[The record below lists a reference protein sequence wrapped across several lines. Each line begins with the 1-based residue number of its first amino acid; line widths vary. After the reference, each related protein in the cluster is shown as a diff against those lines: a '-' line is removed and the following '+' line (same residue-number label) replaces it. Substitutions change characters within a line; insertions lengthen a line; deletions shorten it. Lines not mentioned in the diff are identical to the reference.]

1 MKNTIEVLSGKIELL
16 VKEAKKFERDYDKC
30 FAMLERQVH
39 KYRLAFERCL
49 EKEMK
54 KKGKTWC
61 TVCEKMIPESSALF
75 LLTRGVETSIVRR
88 GLISNRNQLGLKKN
102 SFSIVERVCPTCR
115 KKLMVQKN
123 FCLSSGSS
131 EKFFTFIVPANFDH
145 KTNECFYQCPKTQR
159 PFPVGEETTLPPS
172 SIPAKLFSKFA
183 KLLDLPK
190 LIDFKSKYPE
200 LLTGLED
207 IIPWIDQF

>member
-1 MKNTIEVLSGKIELL
+1 VKNTIEDISGKIELL
-16 VKEAKKFERDYDKC
+16 ADEAKKLERDYDTC
-30 FAMLERQVH
+30 FTMLERQVH
-39 KYRLAFERCL
+39 KYRIAFEKCL

-75 LLTRGVETSIVRR
+75 LLTRGVETTNVCR
-88 GLISNRNQLGLKKN
+88 GLISNRNQLGLQKN
-102 SFSIVERVCPTCR
+102 SFSIVERVCPACR
-115 KKLMVQKN
+115 KNLMVQKN

-131 EKFFTFIVPANFDH
+131 EKFFTFIVRANFDP
-145 KTNECFYQCPKTQR
+145 KTNEYFYQCPKTQR

-183 KLLDLPK
+183 RCLGLHK
-190 LIDFKSKYPE
+190 LIDFKSKYPD

-207 IIPWIDQF
+207 IIPW

>member
-1 MKNTIEVLSGKIELL
+1 VKNTIEDISGKIELL
-16 VKEAKKFERDYDKC
+16 ANEAKKLERDYDKC
-30 FAMLERQVH
+30 FTMLERQVH
-39 KYRLAFERCL
+39 KYRIAFGKCL

-75 LLTRGVETSIVRR
+75 LLTRGVETTNVCR
-88 GLISNRNQLGLKKN
+88 GLISNRNQLGPQKN
-102 SFSIVERVCPTCR
+102 SFSIVERVCPACR

-131 EKFFTFIVPANFDH
+131 EKNFTLVIPAISTFR
-145 KTNECFYQCPKTQR
+145 NEFAYQCPESGHS
-159 PFPVGEETTLPPS
+159 FPVGEETTLPPS
-172 SIPAKLFSKFA
+172 SIPARLFSKFA

-207 IIPWIDQF
+207 IIPW